1 MPVLLF
7 PWCLLNSCPELHS
20 DFLVFIH
27 VPLFTFQ
34 QSLHLWF
41 AFKSHDLTLVPHA
54 PGLLYPALHFRSVKA
69 QALRGC
75 ILECKAPS
83 CRGRS
88 DFNSAIHSFICSFL
102 HYFLSMWAP
111 TSRNRD
117 CVGYTVTLS
126 SFLLC
131 KKREMTKLFGGS
143 EIRHVKH
150 PVKCLVHNSN
160 AQ

>member
-7 PWCLLNSCPELHS
+7 PWCLLNSWPELHS

-102 HYFLSMWAP
+102 HYFLSMW
-111 TSRNRD
+111 
-117 CVGYTVTLS
+117 GYQLLGIGTMWDILWPCPVS
-126 SFLLC
+126 SF
-131 KKREMTKLFGGS
+131 
-143 EIRHVKH
+143 VKSGRWQS
-150 PVKCLVHNSN
+150 CLED
-160 AQ
+160 QR